1 MNSTRLPKL
10 TYSALYM
17 AIALILPVVTGQ
29 IPEIGA
35 MLCPM
40 HIPALLCGFMC
51 GWPWGVAVGFI
62 SPLLRSV
69 MFGMPAMF
77 PAAIAMAFELAV
89 YGGMAGLLYS
99 RLPRKKWMIYA
110 VLLISMIA
118 GRVVWGAVQ
127 ALLAGLSGNSFTW
140 TLFLMGAVIN
150 AIPGIIM
157 QLALIPVLVVT
168 MDKAGLMVNDRY
180 CAKKK
185 KTIPELDPG
194 IVFA

>member
-1 MNSTRLPKL
+1 MNSTRLRKL

-17 AIALILPVVTGQ
+17 AIALILPFVTGQ

-110 VLLISMIA
+110 ALLISMIA

-140 TLFLMGAVIN
+140 TLFLTGAVIN

-168 MDKAGLMVNDRY
+168 MDKAGLMVND
-180 CAKKK
+180 
-185 KTIPELDPG
+185 
-194 IVFA
+194 

>member
-1 MNSTRLPKL
+1 MNSTQLRKR

-17 AIALILPVVTGQ
+17 AIALILPFVTGQ

-77 PAAIAMAFELAV
+77 PTAIAMAFELAV

-110 VLLISMIA
+110 ALLISMIA

-140 TLFLMGAVIN
+140 TLFLTGAVIN

-168 MDKAGLMVNDRY
+168 MDKAGLMVND
-180 CAKKK
+180 
-185 KTIPELDPG
+185 L
-194 IVFA
+194 

>member
-1 MNSTRLPKL
+1 MNSTQLRKL

-17 AIALILPVVTGQ
+17 AIALILPFVTGQ

-77 PAAIAMAFELAV
+77 PSAIAMAFELAV

-110 VLLISMIA
+110 ALLISMIA

-140 TLFLMGAVIN
+140 TLFLTGAVIN

-157 QLALIPVLVVT
+157 QLALIPVLIVT
-168 MDKAGLMVNDRY
+168 MDKAGLMVNDR
-180 CAKKK
+180 
-185 KTIPELDPG
+185 
-194 IVFA
+194 

>member
-1 MNSTRLPKL
+1 MNSTRLRKL

-17 AIALILPVVTGQ
+17 AIALILPFVTGQ

-110 VLLISMIA
+110 ALLISMIA

-140 TLFLMGAVIN
+140 TLFLTGAVIN

-157 QLALIPVLVVT
+157 QLALNPVLVVT
-168 MDKAGLMVNDRY
+168 MDKAGLMVNDR
-180 CAKKK
+180 
-185 KTIPELDPG
+185 
-194 IVFA
+194 

>member
-1 MNSTRLPKL
+1 MNSTQLRKL

-17 AIALILPVVTGQ
+17 AIALILPFVTGQ

-77 PAAIAMAFELAV
+77 PTAIAMAFELAV

-110 VLLISMIA
+110 ALLISMIA

-140 TLFLMGAVIN
+140 TLFLTGAVIN

-168 MDKAGLMVNDRY
+168 MDKAGLMVND
-180 CAKKK
+180 
-185 KTIPELDPG
+185 L
-194 IVFA
+194 

>member
-1 MNSTRLPKL
+1 MNSTQLRKL
-10 TYSALYM
+10 TYSALHM
-17 AIALILPVVTGQ
+17 AIALILPFVTGQ

-69 MFGMPAMF
+69 MLGMPAMF

-110 VLLISMIA
+110 ALLISMIA

-140 TLFLMGAVIN
+140 TLFLTGAVIN

-168 MDKAGLMVNDRY
+168 MDKAGLMVNDR
-180 CAKKK
+180 
-185 KTIPELDPG
+185 
-194 IVFA
+194 

>member
-1 MNSTRLPKL
+1 MNSTQLRKL

-17 AIALILPVVTGQ
+17 AIALILPFVTGQ

-51 GWPWGVAVGFI
+51 DWPWGVAVGFI

-110 VLLISMIA
+110 ALLISMIA

-140 TLFLMGAVIN
+140 TLFLTGAVIN

-168 MDKAGLMVNDRY
+168 MDKAGLMVNDR
-180 CAKKK
+180 
-185 KTIPELDPG
+185 
-194 IVFA
+194 

>member
-1 MNSTRLPKL
+1 MNSTQLRKI

-17 AIALILPVVTGQ
+17 AIALILPFVTGQ

-110 VLLISMIA
+110 ALLISMIA

-140 TLFLMGAVIN
+140 TLFLTGAVIN

-157 QLALIPVLVVT
+157 QLVLIPVLVVT
-168 MDKAGLMVNDRY
+168 MDKAGLMVNDR
-180 CAKKK
+180 
-185 KTIPELDPG
+185 
-194 IVFA
+194 

>member
-1 MNSTRLPKL
+1 MNSTQLRKL

-17 AIALILPVVTGQ
+17 AIALILPFVTGQ

-110 VLLISMIA
+110 ALLISMIA

-140 TLFLMGAVIN
+140 TLFLTGAVIN

-168 MDKAGLMVNDRY
+168 MDKVGLMVNDR
-180 CAKKK
+180 
-185 KTIPELDPG
+185 
-194 IVFA
+194 

>member
-1 MNSTRLPKL
+1 MNSTQLRKL

-17 AIALILPVVTGQ
+17 AIALILPFVTGQ

-51 GWPWGVAVGFI
+51 GWPWGLAVGFI

-110 VLLISMIA
+110 ALLISMIA
-118 GRVVWGAVQ
+118 GRVVWGAVR
-127 ALLAGLSGNSFTW
+127 ALLA
-140 TLFLMGAVIN
+140 A
-150 AIPGIIM
+150 
-157 QLALIPVLVVT
+157 
-168 MDKAGLMVNDRY
+168 RRR
-180 CAKKK
+180 
-185 KTIPELDPG
+185 
-194 IVFA
+194 

>member
-1 MNSTRLPKL
+1 MNSTRLRKL

-17 AIALILPVVTGQ
+17 AIALILPFVTGQ

-51 GWPWGVAVGFI
+51 GWPWGLAVGFI

-77 PAAIAMAFELAV
+77 PAAIAMEFELAV

-110 VLLISMIA
+110 ALLISMIA

-140 TLFLMGAVIN
+140 TLFLTGAVIN

-168 MDKAGLMVNDRY
+168 MDKAGLMVNDR
-180 CAKKK
+180 
-185 KTIPELDPG
+185 
-194 IVFA
+194 

>member
-1 MNSTRLPKL
+1 MNSTQLRKL

-17 AIALILPVVTGQ
+17 AIALILPFVTGQ

-89 YGGMAGLLYS
+89 YGGMAGLLCS

-110 VLLISMIA
+110 ALLISMIA

-140 TLFLMGAVIN
+140 TLFLTGAVIN

-168 MDKAGLMVNDRY
+168 MDKAGLMVNDR
-180 CAKKK
+180 
-185 KTIPELDPG
+185 
-194 IVFA
+194 

>member
-1 MNSTRLPKL
+1 MNSTQLRKL

-17 AIALILPVVTGQ
+17 AIALILPFVTGQ

-110 VLLISMIA
+110 ALLISMIA

-140 TLFLMGAVIN
+140 MLFLTGAVIN

-168 MDKAGLMVNDRY
+168 MDKAGLMVND
-180 CAKKK
+180 
-185 KTIPELDPG
+185 
-194 IVFA
+194 

>member
-1 MNSTRLPKL
+1 MNSTQLRKL

-17 AIALILPVVTGQ
+17 AIALILPFVTGQ

-110 VLLISMIA
+110 ALLISMIA

-140 TLFLMGAVIN
+140 TLFLTGAVIN

-157 QLALIPVLVVT
+157 QLALIPVLVIT
-168 MDKAGLMVNDRY
+168 MDKAGLMVNDR
-180 CAKKK
+180 
-185 KTIPELDPG
+185 
-194 IVFA
+194 

>member
-1 MNSTRLPKL
+1 MNSTQLRKL

-17 AIALILPVVTGQ
+17 AIALILPFVTGQ

-51 GWPWGVAVGFI
+51 GWPWGMAVGFV

-77 PAAIAMAFELAV
+77 PAAIAVAFELAV

-110 VLLISMIA
+110 ALLISMIA

-140 TLFLMGAVIN
+140 TLFLTGAVIN

-157 QLALIPVLVVT
+157 QLALIPVLIVT
-168 MDKAGLMVNDRY
+168 MDKAGLMVNDR
-180 CAKKK
+180 
-185 KTIPELDPG
+185 
-194 IVFA
+194 

>member
-1 MNSTRLPKL
+1 MNSTQLRKL

-17 AIALILPVVTGQ
+17 AIALILPFVTGQ

-99 RLPRKKWMIYA
+99 RLPRKRWMIYA
-110 VLLISMIA
+110 ALLISMIA

-140 TLFLMGAVIN
+140 TLFLTGAVIN

-168 MDKAGLMVNDRY
+168 MDKAGLMVNDR
-180 CAKKK
+180 
-185 KTIPELDPG
+185 
-194 IVFA
+194 

>member
-1 MNSTRLPKL
+1 MNSTRLRKL

-17 AIALILPVVTGQ
+17 AIALILPFVTGQ

-110 VLLISMIA
+110 ALLISMIA

-140 TLFLMGAVIN
+140 TLFLTGAVIN

-168 MDKAGLMVNDRY
+168 MDKAGLMVND
-180 CAKKK
+180 
-185 KTIPELDPG
+185 L
-194 IVFA
+194 

>member
-1 MNSTRLPKL
+1 MNSTQLRKL

-17 AIALILPVVTGQ
+17 AIALILPFVTGQ

-40 HIPALLCGFMC
+40 HISALLCGFMC

-110 VLLISMIA
+110 ALLISMIA

-140 TLFLMGAVIN
+140 TLFLTGAVIN

-168 MDKAGLMVNDRY
+168 MDKAGLMVNDR
-180 CAKKK
+180 
-185 KTIPELDPG
+185 
-194 IVFA
+194 

>member
-1 MNSTRLPKL
+1 MNSTQLRKL

-17 AIALILPVVTGQ
+17 AIALILPFVTGQ

-110 VLLISMIA
+110 ALLISMIA
-118 GRVVWGAVQ
+118 VRVVWGAVQ

-140 TLFLMGAVIN
+140 TLFLTGAVIN

-168 MDKAGLMVNDRY
+168 MDKAGLMLNDR
-180 CAKKK
+180 
-185 KTIPELDPG
+185 
-194 IVFA
+194 

>member
-1 MNSTRLPKL
+1 MNSTQLRKL

-17 AIALILPVVTGQ
+17 AIALILPFVTGQ

-99 RLPRKKWMIYA
+99 RLPRKKWMIYVA
-110 VLLISMIA
+110 LLISMIA

-140 TLFLMGAVIN
+140 TLFLTGAVIN

-168 MDKAGLMVNDRY
+168 MDKAGLMVNDR
-180 CAKKK
+180 
-185 KTIPELDPG
+185 
-194 IVFA
+194 

>member
-1 MNSTRLPKL
+1 MNSTQLRKL

-17 AIALILPVVTGQ
+17 AIALILPFVTGQ

-110 VLLISMIA
+110 ALLISMIA

-140 TLFLMGAVIN
+140 TLFLTSAVIN

-168 MDKAGLMVNDRY
+168 MDKAGLMVNDR
-180 CAKKK
+180 
-185 KTIPELDPG
+185 
-194 IVFA
+194 

>member
-1 MNSTRLPKL
+1 MNSTQLRKL

-17 AIALILPVVTGQ
+17 AIALILPFVTGQ

-89 YGGMAGLLYS
+89 YGSMAGLLYS

-110 VLLISMIA
+110 ALLISMIA

-140 TLFLMGAVIN
+140 TLFLTGAVIN

-168 MDKAGLMVNDRY
+168 MDKAGLMVNDR
-180 CAKKK
+180 
-185 KTIPELDPG
+185 
-194 IVFA
+194 

>member
-1 MNSTRLPKL
+1 MNSTRLRKL

-17 AIALILPVVTGQ
+17 AIALILPFVTGQ

-110 VLLISMIA
+110 ALLISMIA
-118 GRVVWGAVQ
+118 GRVAWGAVQ

-140 TLFLMGAVIN
+140 TLFLTGAVIN

-168 MDKAGLMVNDRY
+168 MDKAGLMVNDR
-180 CAKKK
+180 
-185 KTIPELDPG
+185 
-194 IVFA
+194 

>member
-1 MNSTRLPKL
+1 MNSTQLRKL

-17 AIALILPVVTGQ
+17 AIALILPFVTGQ

-110 VLLISMIA
+110 ALLISMIA

-140 TLFLMGAVIN
+140 TLFLTGAVIN

-168 MDKAGLMVNDRY
+168 MDKSGLMVNDR
-180 CAKKK
+180 
-185 KTIPELDPG
+185 
-194 IVFA
+194 

>member
-1 MNSTRLPKL
+1 MNSTQLRKL

-17 AIALILPVVTGQ
+17 AIALILPFVTGQ

-110 VLLISMIA
+110 ALLISMIA

-140 TLFLMGAVIN
+140 TLFLTGTVIN

-168 MDKAGLMVNDRY
+168 MDKAGLMVNDR
-180 CAKKK
+180 
-185 KTIPELDPG
+185 
-194 IVFA
+194 

>member
-1 MNSTRLPKL
+1 MNSTQLRKL

-17 AIALILPVVTGQ
+17 AIALILPFVTGQ

-140 TLFLMGAVIN
+140 TLFLTGAVIN

-168 MDKAGLMVNDRY
+168 MDKAGLMVNDR
-180 CAKKK
+180 
-185 KTIPELDPG
+185 
-194 IVFA
+194 

>member
-1 MNSTRLPKL
+1 MNSTQLRKL

-17 AIALILPVVTGQ
+17 AIALILPFVTGQ

-110 VLLISMIA
+110 ALLISMIA

-140 TLFLMGAVIN
+140 TLFLTGAVIN

-157 QLALIPVLVVT
+157 QLVLIPVLVVT
-168 MDKAGLMVNDRY
+168 MDKAGLMVNDR
-180 CAKKK
+180 
-185 KTIPELDPG
+185 
-194 IVFA
+194 

>member
-1 MNSTRLPKL
+1 MNSTQLRKL

-17 AIALILPVVTGQ
+17 AIALILPFVTGQ

-110 VLLISMIA
+110 ALLISMIA

-127 ALLAGLSGNSFTW
+127 ALLAGLSSNSFTW
-140 TLFLMGAVIN
+140 TLFLTGAVIN

-168 MDKAGLMVNDRY
+168 MDKAGLMVNDR
-180 CAKKK
+180 
-185 KTIPELDPG
+185 
-194 IVFA
+194 

>member
-1 MNSTRLPKL
+1 MNSTQLRKL

-17 AIALILPVVTGQ
+17 AIALILPFVTGQ

-62 SPLLRSV
+62 SPLLRSI

-110 VLLISMIA
+110 ALLISMIA

-140 TLFLMGAVIN
+140 TLFLTGAVIN

-168 MDKAGLMVNDRY
+168 MDKAGLMVNDR
-180 CAKKK
+180 
-185 KTIPELDPG
+185 
-194 IVFA
+194 

>member
-1 MNSTRLPKL
+1 MNSTQLRKL

-17 AIALILPVVTGQ
+17 AIALILTFVTGQ

-110 VLLISMIA
+110 ALLISMIA

-140 TLFLMGAVIN
+140 TLFLTGAVIN

-168 MDKAGLMVNDRY
+168 MDKAGLMVNDR
-180 CAKKK
+180 
-185 KTIPELDPG
+185 
-194 IVFA
+194 

>member
-1 MNSTRLPKL
+1 MNSTQLRKL

-17 AIALILPVVTGQ
+17 AIALILPFVTGQ

-51 GWPWGVAVGFI
+51 GWSWGVAVGFI

-110 VLLISMIA
+110 ALLISMIA

-140 TLFLMGAVIN
+140 TLFLTGAVIN

-168 MDKAGLMVNDRY
+168 MDKAGLMVNDR
-180 CAKKK
+180 
-185 KTIPELDPG
+185 
-194 IVFA
+194 